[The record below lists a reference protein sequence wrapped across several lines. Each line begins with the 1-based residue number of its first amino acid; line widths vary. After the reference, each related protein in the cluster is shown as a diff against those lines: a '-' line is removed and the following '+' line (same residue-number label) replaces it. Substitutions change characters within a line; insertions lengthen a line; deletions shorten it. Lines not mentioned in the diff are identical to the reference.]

1 MNTAA
6 EPPPTTVP
14 VATVRIPH
22 RRVASGL
29 VPEQTMRCTR
39 CGLTFH
45 PATIQHDQ
53 TLLFAACCPRCDG
66 QPRTPLDPSRQ
77 HAHPTHGNTRTRP

>member
-29 VPEQTMRCTR
+29 VPEQTMRC
-39 CGLTFH
+39 GLTFH

-53 TLLFAACCPRCDG
+53 TLLLR
-66 QPRTPLDPSRQ
+66 RW
-77 HAHPTHGNTRTRP
+77 